1 MAEKASLFSA
11 DNPAAQR
18 LKEELQD
25 YLLAQAQQAMMA
37 AGRTLGRTTG
47 KLTDIAEGN
56 SPGLG
61 KLALEAGRKMAQG
74 KGPLRSAIELG
85 TSQLK
90 DTVSQS
96 LPGLGGKGKKS
107 KGAGKPIV
115 ILETID
121 VGVPVRDAYD
131 QWTQFQDFSTFTKGV
146 KDVNLADDTT
156 SDWQLKILWSSR
168 SWKAH
173 IKEQIPDARIQWTTE
188 GAKGTANGV
197 VTFHPLGDNLTR
209 ILLVM
214 EYYPKG
220 FFEKTGNIWRAQGR
234 RARLDL
240 KHFARHIAMRGEAE
254 EGWRGEIQDGEVVRS
269 DEDAKEEEQE
279 KGEQDEQ
286 DEQDEYE
293 DNDAEEEP
301 EEEAEEDYE
310 YEDEDEDRGADEDE
324 AAEEDLEEDESE
336 YAGSGNRGRR

>member
-18 LKEELQD
+18 LKEELQE
-25 YLLAQAQQAMMA
+25 YLVAQVQQAMMA
-37 AGRTLGRTTG
+37 AGRTLGRSTA
-47 KLTDIAEGN
+47 KLNDIAEGN
-56 SPGLG
+56 SPGLA
-61 KLALEAGRKMAQG
+61 KMALEAGRKVAQG

-85 TSQLK
+85 TSQIGG
-90 DTVSQS
+90 
-96 LPGLGGKGKKS
+96 GLTQAVKGFGKKGKKD
-107 KGAGKPIV
+107 KGGGKPIV

-121 VGVPVRDAYD
+121 VGVPVREAYD
-131 QWTQFQDFSTFTKGV
+131 QWTLFQDFSAFTKGV
-146 KDVNLADDTT
+146 KDVNIADDTT

-173 IKEQIPDARIQWTTE
+173 ITEQIPDARIQWTSE

-214 EYYPKG
+214 EYYPTG

-240 KHFARHIAMRGEAE
+240 KHFARHISMRGEAE
-254 EGWRGEIQDGEVVRS
+254 DGWRGEIQDGEVVRS

-279 KGEQDEQ
+279 QDQDQEK

-293 DNDAEEEP
+293 DNEGEEELEEAP
-301 EEEAEEDYE
+301 EEE
-310 YEDEDEDRGADEDE
+310 YEDEDEDQGAYEDE
-324 AAEEDLEEDESE
+324 AEEEDQEEDEAE
-336 YAGSGNRGRR
+336 YAGSGSRGRR

>member
-18 LKEELQD
+18 LKEELQE
-25 YLLAQAQQAMMA
+25 YLAAQAQQAMMA
-37 AGRTLGRTTG
+37 AGRTLGRSTA
-47 KLTDIAEGN
+47 KLNDIAEGN
-56 SPGLG
+56 SPGLA
-61 KLALEAGRKMAQG
+61 KMALEAGRKVAQG

-85 TSQLK
+85 TSQIGG
-90 DTVSQS
+90 S
-96 LPGLGGKGKKS
+96 LTQAFKGFGGKGKKG
-107 KGAGKPIV
+107 KGGGKPIV

-121 VGVPVRDAYD
+121 VGVPVREAYD
-131 QWTQFQDFSTFTKGV
+131 QWTLFQDFSTFTKGV
-146 KDVNLADDTT
+146 KDVNIADDTT
-156 SDWQLKILWSSR
+156 SDWQLKVLWSSR
-168 SWKAH
+168 SWKAN
-173 IKEQIPDARIQWTTE
+173 IKEQIPDARIQWTSE

-240 KHFARHIAMRGEAE
+240 KHFARHISMRGEAE
-254 EGWRGEIQDGEVVRS
+254 DGWRGEIQDGEVVRS
-269 DEDAKEEEQE
+269 NEDAEADEQ
-279 KGEQDEQ
+279 EQDEQ

-293 DNDAEEEP
+293 DNEAADEAEEEP
-301 EEEAEEDYE
+301 EEEYE
-310 YEDEDEDRGADEDE
+310 YEDEDEDQGADEAE
-324 AAEEDLEEDESE
+324 AEEEDQEEDEPE